1 MVGRFEALDCKK
13 CGGNLFDVNGEIYTC
28 VYCQTTHVF
37 INDIFVQQSEF
48 EKEELLQN
56 ADALLKWR
64 DFDKALSKY
73 KKVADRWLTEV
84 RAWWGITRCLSEDFS
99 KDKIDKYEYEEIK
112 YYAEKAFKTA
122 DNQTLITIRPIW
134 DEYTARV
141 FRYIND
147 EETRVRI
154 EDAKRIQIERERQNN
169 DQSHSNSENSNS
181 SVQSNPMDKSY
192 SQQTVKA
199 IIVLINIIILIG
211 VNIGYIA
218 LAISLNIPSS
228 INSSPAC
235 IAPVIIGGLITMAI
249 SGITSGISRFPGF
262 IWVPT
267 VVHAVCVIMMISG
280 MLSHSHRF
288 FDSVLVIICFGA
300 VGLGVTSLIAWLSTL
315 IMYSVRDSFDAD
327 YIANRICK

>member
-1 MVGRFEALDCKK
+1 MVGKFEALDCKK

-56 ADALLKWR
+56 ADALLKWK
-64 DFDKALSKY
+64 DYDKALSKY

-99 KDKIDKYEYEEIK
+99 KDNIDKYEYEEIQ

-122 DNQTLITIRPIW
+122 DDQFLTIIRPIW

-141 FRYIND
+141 FRYIHD
-147 EETRVRI
+147 EETRMRL
-154 EDAKRIQIERERQNN
+154 EDEKRLQIERNRIKNNQHLQSGNDSSGQNN
-169 DQSHSNSENSNS
+169 SIN
-181 SVQSNPMDKSY
+181 KSY
-192 SQQTVKA
+192 SHQTVKA

-218 LAISLNIPSS
+218 LVISLNIPSS
-228 INSSPAC
+228 INGSPAC

-249 SGITSGISRFPGF
+249 SGVTSGISRFPGL

-300 VGLGVTSLIAWLSTL
+300 IGLSVTSLIAWLSAL
-315 IMYSVRDSFDAD
+315 IMYSVREEFDAD
-327 YIANRICK
+327 YIASRICK